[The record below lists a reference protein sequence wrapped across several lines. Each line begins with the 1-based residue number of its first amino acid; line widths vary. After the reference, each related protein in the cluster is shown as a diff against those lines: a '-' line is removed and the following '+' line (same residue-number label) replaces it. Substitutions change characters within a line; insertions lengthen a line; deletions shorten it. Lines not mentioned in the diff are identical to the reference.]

1 VLAGSTPPLV
11 ITQRTIGNLLLAYD
25 LMPKPD
31 GRSFGDDKVKNDALA
46 TLYKMCNLMY

>member
-1 VLAGSTPPLV
+1 
-11 ITQRTIGNLLLAYD
+11 LLLAYD